1 MIGSAGTQVERRRKI
16 ASKRAFLL
24 LLETLEKGKGREG
37 KGRGVV
43 FPRLKC
49 RLTSLYDTLRPRYF
63 RDISQK
69 PGVLNRDW
77 WQLSDQLSGF
87 DQSRGVHA
95 TPPEPEWREIF
106 THKSFEPGQAQFSPR
121 ACPCWWILLGTNIRV
136 AQVTFYSNLRLRGR

>member
-1 MIGSAGTQVERRRKI
+1 M
-16 ASKRAFLL
+16 
-24 LLETLEKGKGREG
+24 
-37 KGRGVV
+37 

-63 RDISQK
+63 QDISQK

-77 WQLSDQLSGF
+77 WKLLDQLSGF

-106 THKSFEPGQAQFSPR
+106 THKSFEPGQAEFSPR